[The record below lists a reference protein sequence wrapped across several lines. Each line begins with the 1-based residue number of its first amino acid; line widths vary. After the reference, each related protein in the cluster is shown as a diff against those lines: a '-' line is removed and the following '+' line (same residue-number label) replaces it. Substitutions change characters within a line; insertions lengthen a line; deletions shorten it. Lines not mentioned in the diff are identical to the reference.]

1 MRKAVQITGAALCAA
16 VLMTGCS
23 SGSDGGKKDDKP
35 AGSATPPSQAPAEQP
50 SSPAADAGGQRA
62 TAAGLAGGWSNNG
75 KLTDK
80 SLVILSFAQ
89 NTVMLSGK
97 TACSGTLV
105 DNSQPATITI
115 KRCQDGSTDYSTGT
129 IKDFDGKSFTVV
141 WASGKQD
148 KMTKAVGGD
157 GKPAGVPGGIAGGLP
172 TKPTS

>member
-35 AGSATPPSQAPAEQP
+35 AGGATPASQAPAEQP
-50 SSPAADAGGQRA
+50 SAPAADGKRV
-62 TAAGLAGGWSNNG
+62 TAAELAGGWSNGG
-75 KLTDK
+75 KLADQ
-80 SLVILSFAQ
+80 SIVILSFAQ

-105 DNSQPATITI
+105 DNSQPATISI
-115 KRCQDGSTDYSTGT
+115 KHCQGGGTDYTTGT
-129 IKDFDGKSFTVV
+129 IKDFDGKSFTVA

-148 KMTKAVGGD
+148 RMSKTVGGD
-157 GKPAGVPGGIAGGLP
+157 GKPTGLPGGIQIPPKPAG
-172 TKPTS
+172 

>member
-35 AGSATPPSQAPAEQP
+35 VGGATPTSQAPAEQP

-80 SLVILSFAQ
+80 SLLILVFTQ
-89 NTVMLSGK
+89 NTVTLSGK

-115 KRCQDGSTDYSTGT
+115 KHCQDGSTDYTTGT
-129 IKDFDGKSFTVV
+129 IKDFDGKSFTVA
-141 WASGKQD
+141 WASGKQE
-148 KMTKAVGGD
+148 KMSKTVGAD
-157 GKPAGVPGGIAGGLP
+157 GKPTGVAGGIAGGLP
-172 TKPTS
+172 TKPKG

>member
-35 AGSATPPSQAPAEQP
+35 AAGTTPASQAPAEQP

-62 TAAGLAGGWSNNG
+62 TAATLAGGWTNGG
-75 KLTDK
+75 KLADQTI
-80 SLVILSFAQ
+80 VIMSFAG

-105 DNSQPATITI
+105 DNSQPATVTI
-115 KRCQDGSTDYSTGT
+115 KHCQDGSKDYTTGT
-129 IKDFDGKSFTVV
+129 IKGFDGKSFTVA
-141 WASGKQD
+141 WASGKTE
-148 KMTKAVGGD
+148 KMTKTVGSD
-157 GKPAGVPGGIAGGLP
+157 GKPTGVPGGIAGGLP
-172 TKPTS
+172 KPPAG

>member
-35 AGSATPPSQAPAEQP
+35 AGGATPASQAPAEQP

-62 TAAGLAGGWSNNG
+62 TAAGLAGGWSNHG
-75 KLTDK
+75 KLTENN
-80 SLVILSFAQ
+80 LLILSFAG

-115 KRCQDGSTDYSTGT
+115 KHCQDGSKDYTTGT
-129 IKDFDGKSFTVV
+129 IKDFDGKSFTVA

-148 KMTKAVGGD
+148 KMSKAVGSD
-157 GKPAGVPGGIAGGLP
+157 GKPTGVPGGIAGGLP

>member
-23 SGSDGGKKDDKP
+23 SSSDGGKKDDKP
-35 AGSATPPSQAPAEQP
+35 VGGATPTSQAPAEQP
-50 SSPAADAGGQRA
+50 SSPAADAGQRA

-89 NTVMLSGK
+89 NTVMVSGK

-105 DNSQPATITI
+105 DTSQPATITI

-148 KMTKAVGGD
+148 KMSKAVGSD
-157 GKPAGVPGGIAGGLP
+157 GKPTGVAGGIAGGLP
-172 TKPTS
+172 TMPKS

>member
-23 SGSDGGKKDDKP
+23 SGSDGGKDDKK
-35 AGSATPPSQAPAEQP
+35 AGGTTPSSQAPAEQP
-50 SSPAADAGGQRA
+50 SAPAADAKRV
-62 TAAGLAGGWSNNG
+62 TAAELAGGWANGG

-89 NTVMLSGK
+89 DKVMLSGK

-105 DNSQPATITI
+105 DNSQPATINI
-115 KRCQDGSTDYSTGT
+115 KHCQDGSTDYSTGT
-129 IKDFDGKSFTVV
+129 IKDFDGKSFTVT

-148 KMTKAVGGD
+148 KMSKAVGGD
-157 GKPAGVPGGIAGGLP
+157 GKPAGLPGGLP
-172 TKPTS
+172 AKPAS

>member
-23 SGSDGGKKDDKP
+23 SESDGGKKDDKP
-35 AGSATPPSQAPAEQP
+35 AGGATPASQAPAEQP
-50 SSPAADAGGQRA
+50 SAPAADAKRA
-62 TAAGLAGGWSNNG
+62 TAAELAGGWSNSG

-89 NTVMLSGK
+89 DRVMLSGK

-115 KRCQDGSTDYSTGT
+115 KHCQDGSTDYSTGT
-129 IKDFDGKSFTVV
+129 IKDFDGKSFTVA

-148 KMTKAVGGD
+148 KMTKAVGAD
-157 GKPAGVPGGIAGGLP
+157 GKPAGLPGGLP
-172 TKPTS
+172 AKPAS